1 MRVPGQSRMVAIL
14 PCNDLEAAEK
24 FFARLDFLHRGR
36 DKWDGYRLLT
46 DPSGAELHLTDAVEG
61 WVVPGKNPFG
71 LYLFIEDVDGMAAR
85 FAGETIPS
93 EGPSLKPW
101 GVYEFAINGPDDVL
115 IRVGWP
121 R

>member
-1 MRVPGQSRMVAIL
+1 MTNRMVAIL
-14 PCNDLEAAEK
+14 PTNDLEAAEK
-24 FFARLDFLHRGR
+24 FFARLEFVHRGESR
-36 DKWDGYRLLT
+36 WDGYLLLT
-46 DPSGAELHLTDAVEG
+46 DSAGAELHLTRAVEG

-71 LYLFIEDVDGMAAR
+71 LYLFCEDVDGMAAR
-85 FAGETIPS
+85 FAGEVIER

-101 GVYEFAINGPDDVL
+101 GMYEFALNGPDDVL